1 MSDTYSIAEASAFLK
16 VSEPTIYRWMKD
28 GTLSYF
34 KVGRRTFFKREN
46 LEALG
51 VQHTSTLE
59 VERKKNLC
67 THCGHGSMVEG
78 RIQSTG
84 KIYFR
89 PKDTKFLTLKDPMI
103 NIEAMVCRAC
113 GFMKLVAD
121 TAKIAELAPEG
132 GK

>member
-1 MSDTYSIAEASAFLK
+1 MSDTYSIPEAAKYLK
-16 VSEPTIYRWMKD
+16 VSEPTLYRWMKD

-46 LEALG
+46 LDALG
-51 VQHTSTLE
+51 VQHTSVLE

-67 THCGHGSMVEG
+67 THCGHGHMVEG

-89 PKDTKFLTLKDPMI
+89 PKDTKFLTLKDPNI
-103 NIEAMVCRAC
+103 NIEAMVCEAC

-121 TAKIAELAPEG
+121 TAKLKELMPEVS
-132 GK
+132 K